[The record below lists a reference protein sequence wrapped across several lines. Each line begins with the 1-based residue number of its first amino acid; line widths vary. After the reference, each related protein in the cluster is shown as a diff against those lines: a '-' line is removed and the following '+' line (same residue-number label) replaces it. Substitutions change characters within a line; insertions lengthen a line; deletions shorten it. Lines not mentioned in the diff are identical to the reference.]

1 VLHAT
6 YISTSPR
13 LPRLYTRNRTQLLN
27 RRRTS
32 RKFFAGQITTPFV
45 TTHTRTDVRAAETS
59 NLFILNLHRTESSA
73 ETPSII
79 DIVRRRPMAREAKW
93 RSKRPPRVGAY
104 PEDHEDELSESDT
117 SETSSEHPSSPT
129 TQSNGQR
136 DGVMDA
142 LGDALQ
148 SSLTAST
155 HAPSKG
161 YAIDE
166 AAQQALGALE
176 EQRQPEPIRGS
187 MYSSFEPAPVQTATR
202 ATEGYSAPSPNDS
215 FSDGSSSLDTPH
227 QHDEPLVGNL
237 DRPPTGPTFSSLLSD
252 ARATADI
259 FDNVPPFDSN
269 KPLATLF
276 LNCDGEFGTT
286 RFLGSRALLG
296 AAEPP
301 RTVPRI
307 PAVEQYEYVSDSNTS
322 SSHKASQNS
331 ASHSPVNV
339 NDARPYPFTWPVQTS
354 ADQAKS
360 VPVTRTPPQSLFDT
374 SFTDDVSFF
383 NQPGT
388 TTSQPI
394 QSTSPFPPASTFG
407 KGKSTAGSKFSDLT
421 GRTSTQ
427 LVQSDSPL
435 YRTAKPPSKPVFDKS
450 SAGGFIFSESQ
461 EKTHAEPFNISSPS
475 VPPKPSSFYGVS
487 VYA

>member
-1 VLHAT
+1 
-6 YISTSPR
+6 
-13 LPRLYTRNRTQLLN
+13 
-27 RRRTS
+27 
-32 RKFFAGQITTPFV
+32 
-45 TTHTRTDVRAAETS
+45 
-59 NLFILNLHRTESSA
+59 
-73 ETPSII
+73 
-79 DIVRRRPMAREAKW
+79 
-93 RSKRPPRVGAY
+93 VGAY